1 MSFPLMPL
9 APTNYTPSAITYT
22 YSTSTSTNFVTYT
35 YTAVALG
42 TESIDRRIV
51 VAAHTDVAG
60 PTPIS
65 ATVNGVNA
73 TLVVNNSGVG
83 LFVANVPTGTS
94 VVVTV
99 TYSGT
104 AARAALGV
112 WALTNVS
119 REAAITTNV
128 ATGTGTVATSTISVA
143 GGSVVISAA
152 SHANSS
158 GFTWTGGTERYDT
171 ANGNPNRMSGADV
184 TVIADNTALQ
194 FTATA
199 TASASWVIVSASF
212 K

>member
-1 MSFPLMPL
+1 MSFPIMPL
-9 APTNYTPSAITYT
+9 APTNYTPSAVTYT

-42 TESIDRRIV
+42 TESADRRIV
-51 VAAHTDVAG
+51 VAGHTDVAG

-65 ATVNGVNA
+65 ATVNGINA
-73 TLVVNNSGVG
+73 TLVVNASGVG
-83 LFVANVPTGTS
+83 LFIANVPTGTS
-94 VVVTV
+94 VTVTV
-99 TYSGT
+99 TYSTT

-119 REAAITTNV
+119 RDAAMSTNV

-143 GGSVVISAA
+143 GGSAVVAA
-152 SHANSS
+152 VSHANST

-171 ANGNPNRMSGADV
+171 ANGNPNRMSGADTTV
-184 TVIADNTALQ
+184 TSDNSALQ

-199 TASASWVIVSASF
+199 TASASWAIVSASF